1 MKVTSAFAQLF
12 AIFSFLTLGSLMIIV
27 SLHLLA
33 FDDAILKLQEIYQN
47 PWRSVQ
53 VGVVGLVF
61 IILGINF
68 SKALVKSGRPN
79 EAVIFHS
86 EIGPMVVSSSAI
98 EMAALKA
105 IKHFSLVK
113 KARVKINISGK
124 DVELKL
130 RLKLW
135 AGGSVPLVLAELQEA
150 VLSRVKR
157 LLGPENQVT
166 VICDVKGMEDSE
178 SALQKSGKRNK

>member
-12 AIFSFLTLGSLMIIV
+12 AIFSFLTLGSLLIII

-61 IILGINF
+61 IVLGLAF

-79 EAVIFHS
+79 EAVIFQS
-86 EIGPMVVSSSAI
+86 EIGPVVVSTNAI
-98 EMAALKA
+98 EIAALKA
-105 IKHFSLVK
+105 VKRFSLVK
-113 KARVKINISGK
+113 TVKVKVDINGK
-124 DVELKL
+124 NVEVKL
-130 RLKLW
+130 RLTLW
-135 AGGSVPLVLAELQEA
+135 SGSQVSSLLAELQQE
-150 VLSRVKR
+150 VLARIKR
-157 LLGPENQVT
+157 LLGPENIVT
-166 VICDVKGMEDSE
+166 VTCDVKGFEDNEPLFQDAARS
-178 SALQKSGKRNK
+178 K